1 MKHIDII
8 TKKYDQL
15 LLILIII
22 LCAMGTVMLYSASSS
37 ISLNETGG
45 LTDTLFIRSHLKR
58 LLLGILI
65 MFLFIIIDYRKF
77 KSIAPYLM
85 IFSIIL
91 LLATKIM
98 YLVKGINFPARWLDL
113 GLFTV
118 QTSDIARFSLI
129 LYIAYYIDKKRESLK
144 DFYNGFLPP
153 VLLMAGILFTIVIQ
167 PDFSTAAV
175 IGLIGFSM
183 LFIGGAK
190 LSHIITTGVISIVIM
205 IPVMLMRSYRMK
217 RVIYWLGS
225 IFGINSGSE
234 QEVIGYQAQQSLIS
248 LGNGGF
254 WGLGLGNSL
263 EKNLFL
269 PTPHTDFIFA
279 IIGEEL
285 GFIGAISVISLFLFI
300 FQRGIKIAKET
311 TDPFGVMLAVGI
323 SFSIIIYSF
332 INVAV
337 VTGIFPV
344 TGLPMPLVSHGGS
357 SLIMNLACLGMLLNI
372 SQAKRSVSHAT
383 SWKPQLNV

>member
-1 MKHIDII
+1 MRHLDII
-8 TKKYDQL
+8 TKRYDQL
-15 LLILIII
+15 LLIFII
-22 LCAMGTVMLYSASSS
+22 LLCVMGTVMLYSASSS
-37 ISLNETGG
+37 LSLNETGG
-45 LTDTLFIRSHLKR
+45 ITDTIFLRSHLKR
-58 LLLGILI
+58 LILGMLI
-65 MFLFIIIDYRKF
+65 MFIFIFLDYRKL

-85 IFSIIL
+85 FASILL
-91 LLATKIM
+91 LLATKII
-98 YLVKGINFPARWLDL
+98 YLYKGINFPARWLSL
-113 GLFTV
+113 GLFSV

-129 LYIAYYIDKKRESLK
+129 LYLSYYLDKKRDTIK
-144 DFYNGFLPP
+144 DFYKGFIPP
-153 VLLMAGILFTIVIQ
+153 IILMAGLLFTIIIQ

-190 LSHIITTGVISIVIM
+190 LTHIFTTGVVSIVIM
-205 IPVMLMRSYRMK
+205 IPIMLMRSYRMK
-217 RVIYWLGS
+217 RIIYWLGS
-225 IFGINSGSE
+225 VFGVNNTAD

-285 GFIGAISVISLFLFI
+285 GLLGAIFILSLFLFI

-311 TDPFGVMLAVGI
+311 TDPFGVMLAFGL
-323 SFSIIIYSF
+323 SFSIIIYAF
-332 INVAV
+332 INIAV

-357 SLIMNLACLGMLLNI
+357 SLVINLACIGILLNI
-372 SQAKRSVSHAT
+372 SQAKRSVSH
-383 SWKPQLNV
+383 SSGWRPQLNV

>member
-8 TKKYDQL
+8 TKKYDQIL
-15 LLILIII
+15 LVLII
-22 LCAMGTVMLYSASSS
+22 LLSVVGTVMLYSASSS
-37 ISLNETGG
+37 LSLNETNGV
-45 LTDTLFIRSHLKR
+45 TDTFFLRSHLKR
-58 LLLGILI
+58 LIVGMVA
-65 MFLFIIIDYRKF
+65 MFFFIFMDYRKL
-77 KSIAPYLM
+77 KSVAPYLM
-85 IFSIIL
+85 IGSIIL
-91 LLATKIM
+91 LLATKITYM
-98 YLVKGINFPARWLDL
+98 AKGISFPARWLDL
-113 GLFTV
+113 GILTV

-129 LYIAYYIDKKRESLK
+129 VYLAYYIDKKRDKLK
-144 DFYNGFLPP
+144 DFYEGFFSPI
-153 VLLMAGILFTIVIQ
+153 VLMAAILGTIVIQ

-175 IGLIGFSM
+175 IGFIGFAM
-183 LFIGGAK
+183 LFIGGAR
-190 LSHIITTGVISIVIM
+190 LSHIMATSVVAVAVM

-217 RVIYWLGS
+217 RVLYWLGS
-225 IFGINSGSE
+225 VFGFSGGAD
-234 QEVIGYQAQQSLIS
+234 QNVVGYQAQQSLIS

-285 GFIGAISVISLFLFI
+285 GLLGALFVITLFLFI

-311 TDPFGVMLAVGI
+311 TDPFGVMLTVGI
-323 SFSIIIYSF
+323 SFSIIIYAF

-344 TGLPMPLVSHGGS
+344 TGLPMPLISHGGS
-357 SLIMNLACLGMLLNI
+357 SLVMNLACLGILLNI
-372 SQAKRSVSHAT
+372 SQAKRSVSH
-383 SWKPQLNV
+383 SEGWRPVLNG

>member
-8 TKKYDQL
+8 TKKYDQIL
-15 LLILIII
+15 LVLIIL
-22 LCAMGTVMLYSASSS
+22 LCVVGTVMLYSASSS
-37 ISLNETGG
+37 LSLNETSGV
-45 LTDTLFIRSHLKR
+45 TDTFFLRSHLKR
-58 LLLGILI
+58 LIVGMVAMFFFIL
-65 MFLFIIIDYRKF
+65 MDYRKL
-77 KSIAPYLM
+77 KSVAPYLM
-85 IFSIIL
+85 IGSIIL
-91 LLATKIM
+91 LLATKITYM
-98 YLVKGINFPARWLDL
+98 AKGISFPARWLDL
-113 GLFTV
+113 GILTV

-129 LYIAYYIDKKRESLK
+129 VYLAYYIDKKRDKLK
-144 DFYNGFLPP
+144 DFYEGFFPP
-153 VLLMAGILFTIVIQ
+153 IVLMAAILGTIVIQ

-175 IGLIGFSM
+175 IGFIGFAM
-183 LFIGGAK
+183 LFIGGAR
-190 LSHIITTGVISIVIM
+190 LPHIMATSVVAVVVM

-217 RVIYWLGS
+217 RVLYWLGS
-225 IFGINSGSE
+225 VFGFSGGAD
-234 QEVIGYQAQQSLIS
+234 QDVVGYQAQQSLIS

-285 GFIGAISVISLFLFI
+285 GLLGALFVITLFLFI

-311 TDPFGVMLAVGI
+311 TDPFGVMLTVGI
-323 SFSIIIYSF
+323 SFSIIIYAF

-344 TGLPMPLVSHGGS
+344 TGLPMPLISHGGS
-357 SLIMNLACLGMLLNI
+357 SLVMNLACLGILLNI
-372 SQAKRSVSHAT
+372 SQAKRSVSH
-383 SWKPQLNV
+383 SEGWRPVFNG

>member
-98 YLVKGINFPARWLDL
+98 YLDKGINFPARWLDL

-285 GFIGAISVISLFLFI
+285 GFIGAIFVISLFLFI

-332 INVAV
+332 INIAV

>member
-8 TKKYDQL
+8 TKKYDQIL
-15 LLILIII
+15 LVLII
-22 LCAMGTVMLYSASSS
+22 LLSVVGTVMLYSASSS
-37 ISLNETGG
+37 LSLNETNGV
-45 LTDTLFIRSHLKR
+45 TDTFFLRSHLKR
-58 LLLGILI
+58 LIVGMVA
-65 MFLFIIIDYRKF
+65 MFFFIFMDYRKL
-77 KSIAPYLM
+77 KSVAPYLM
-85 IFSIIL
+85 IGSIIL
-91 LLATKIM
+91 LLATKITYM
-98 YLVKGINFPARWLDL
+98 AKGINFPARWLDL
-113 GLFTV
+113 GILTV

-129 LYIAYYIDKKRESLK
+129 VYLAYYIDKKRDKLK
-144 DFYNGFLPP
+144 DFYEGFFSPI
-153 VLLMAGILFTIVIQ
+153 VLMAAILGTIVIQ

-175 IGLIGFSM
+175 IGFIGFAM
-183 LFIGGAK
+183 LFIGGAR
-190 LSHIITTGVISIVIM
+190 LSHIMATSVVAVVVM

-217 RVIYWLGS
+217 RVLYWLGS
-225 IFGINSGSE
+225 VFGFSGGAD
-234 QEVIGYQAQQSLIS
+234 QDVVGYQAQQSLIS

-285 GFIGAISVISLFLFI
+285 GLLGALFVITLFLFI

-311 TDPFGVMLAVGI
+311 TDPFGVMLTVGI
-323 SFSIIIYSF
+323 SFSIIIYAF

-344 TGLPMPLVSHGGS
+344 TGLPMPLISHGGS
-357 SLIMNLACLGMLLNI
+357 SLVMNLACLGILLNI
-372 SQAKRSVSHAT
+372 SQAKRSVSH
-383 SWKPQLNV
+383 SEGWRPVLNG

>member
-285 GFIGAISVISLFLFI
+285 GFIGAIFVISLFLFI

-357 SLIMNLACLGMLLNI
+357 SLIINLACLGMLLNI

>member
-8 TKKYDQL
+8 TKKYDQIL
-15 LLILIII
+15 LVLIIL
-22 LCAMGTVMLYSASSS
+22 LCVVGTVMLYSASSS
-37 ISLNETGG
+37 LSLNETSGV
-45 LTDTLFIRSHLKR
+45 TDTFFLRSHLKR
-58 LLLGILI
+58 LIVGMVA
-65 MFLFIIIDYRKF
+65 MFFFIFMDYRKL
-77 KSIAPYLM
+77 KSVAPYLM
-85 IFSIIL
+85 IGSIIL
-91 LLATKIM
+91 LLATKVTYM
-98 YLVKGINFPARWLDL
+98 AKGISFPARWLDL
-113 GLFTV
+113 GILTV

-129 LYIAYYIDKKRESLK
+129 VYLAYYIDKKRDKLK
-144 DFYNGFLPP
+144 DFYEGFFPP
-153 VLLMAGILFTIVIQ
+153 IVLMAAILGTIVIQ

-175 IGLIGFSM
+175 IGFIGFAM
-183 LFIGGAK
+183 LFIGGAR
-190 LSHIITTGVISIVIM
+190 LPHIMATSVVAVVVM

-217 RVIYWLGS
+217 RVLYWLGS
-225 IFGINSGSE
+225 VFGFSGGAD
-234 QEVIGYQAQQSLIS
+234 QDVVGYQAQQSLIS

-285 GFIGAISVISLFLFI
+285 GLLGALFVITLFLFI

-311 TDPFGVMLAVGI
+311 TDPFGVMLTVGI
-323 SFSIIIYSF
+323 SFSIIIYAF

-344 TGLPMPLVSHGGS
+344 TGLPMPLISHGGS
-357 SLIMNLACLGMLLNI
+357 SLVMNLACLGILLNV
-372 SQAKRSVSHAT
+372 SQAKRSVSH
-383 SWKPQLNV
+383 SEGWRPVFNG

>member
-8 TKKYDQL
+8 TKKYDQIL
-15 LLILIII
+15 LVLIIL
-22 LCAMGTVMLYSASSS
+22 LCVVGTVMLYSASSS
-37 ISLNETGG
+37 LSLNETSGV
-45 LTDTLFIRSHLKR
+45 TDTFFLRSHLKR
-58 LLLGILI
+58 LIVGMVA
-65 MFLFIIIDYRKF
+65 MFFFIFMDYRKL
-77 KSIAPYLM
+77 KSVAPYLM
-85 IFSIIL
+85 IGSIIL
-91 LLATKIM
+91 LLATKVTYM
-98 YLVKGINFPARWLDL
+98 AKGISFPARWLDL
-113 GLFTV
+113 GILTV

-129 LYIAYYIDKKRESLK
+129 VYLAYYIDKKRDKLK
-144 DFYNGFLPP
+144 DFYEGFFPP
-153 VLLMAGILFTIVIQ
+153 IVLMAAILGTIVIQ

-175 IGLIGFSM
+175 IGFIGFAM
-183 LFIGGAK
+183 LFIGGAR
-190 LSHIITTGVISIVIM
+190 LPHIMATSVVAVVVM

-217 RVIYWLGS
+217 RVLYWLGS
-225 IFGINSGSE
+225 VFGFSGGAD
-234 QEVIGYQAQQSLIS
+234 QDVVGYQAQQSLIS

-285 GFIGAISVISLFLFI
+285 GLLGALFVITLFLFI

-311 TDPFGVMLAVGI
+311 TDPFGVMLTVGI
-323 SFSIIIYSF
+323 SFSIIIYAF

-344 TGLPMPLVSHGGS
+344 TGLPMPLISHGGS
-357 SLIMNLACLGMLLNI
+357 SLVMNLACLGILLNI
-372 SQAKRSVSHAT
+372 SQAKRSVSH
-383 SWKPQLNV
+383 SEGWRPVFNG

>member
-1 MKHIDII
+1 MRHLDII
-8 TKKYDQL
+8 TKRYDQL
-15 LLILIII
+15 LLIFII
-22 LCAMGTVMLYSASSS
+22 LLCVMGTVMLYSASSS
-37 ISLNETGG
+37 LSLNETGG
-45 LTDTLFIRSHLKR
+45 ITDTIFLRSHLKR
-58 LLLGILI
+58 LILGMLI
-65 MFLFIIIDYRKF
+65 MFIFIFLDYRKL

-85 IFSIIL
+85 FASILL
-91 LLATKIM
+91 LLATKII
-98 YLVKGINFPARWLDL
+98 YLYKGINFPARWLNL
-113 GLFTV
+113 GLFSV

-129 LYIAYYIDKKRESLK
+129 LYLSYYLDKKRDTIK
-144 DFYNGFLPP
+144 DFYKGFIPP
-153 VLLMAGILFTIVIQ
+153 IILMAGLLFTIIIQ

-190 LSHIITTGVISIVIM
+190 LTHIFTTGVVSIVIM
-205 IPVMLMRSYRMK
+205 IPIMLMRSYRMK
-217 RVIYWLGS
+217 RIIYWLGS
-225 IFGINSGSE
+225 VFGVNNTAD

-285 GFIGAISVISLFLFI
+285 GLLGAIFILSLFLFI

-311 TDPFGVMLAVGI
+311 TDPFGVMLAFGL
-323 SFSIIIYSF
+323 SFSIIIYAF
-332 INVAV
+332 INIAV

-357 SLIMNLACLGMLLNI
+357 SLVINLACIGILLNI
-372 SQAKRSVSHAT
+372 SQAKRSVSH
-383 SWKPQLNV
+383 SSGWRPQLNV

>member
-8 TKKYDQL
+8 TKRYDQL
-15 LLILIII
+15 LLVQIVI
-22 LCAMGTVMLYSASSS
+22 LCVMGTVMLYSASSS
-37 ISLNETGG
+37 LSLNETGG
-45 LTDTLFIRSHLKR
+45 ITDTLFIRSHLKR

-85 IFSIIL
+85 ICSIIL
-91 LLATKIM
+91 LLTTKIM

-113 GLFTV
+113 GFFTV

-129 LYIAYYIDKKRESLK
+129 LYIAYYIDKKREKLK
-144 DFYNGFLPP
+144 DFYKGFIPP
-153 VLLMAGILFTIVIQ
+153 ILLMAGILFTIVIQ

-190 LSHIITTGVISIVIM
+190 LSHIITTGVVSIVIM

-225 IFGINSGSE
+225 IFGINAGNE
-234 QEVIGYQAQQSLIS
+234 HDVMGYQAQQSLIS

-285 GFIGAISVISLFLFI
+285 GFLGAIFVISLFLFI

-357 SLIMNLACLGMLLNI
+357 SLVMNLACLGILLNI
-372 SQAKRSVSHAT
+372 SQAKRSVSHST
-383 SWKPQLNV
+383 SWKPNLNV

>member
-8 TKKYDQL
+8 TKRYDQL
-15 LLILIII
+15 LLVLIVI
-22 LCAMGTVMLYSASSS
+22 LCVVGTVMLYSASSS
-37 ISLNETGG
+37 LSLNETGG
-45 LTDTLFIRSHLKR
+45 ITDTLFIRSHLKR

-85 IFSIIL
+85 ICSIIL

-113 GLFTV
+113 GFFTL

-129 LYIAYYIDKKRESLK
+129 LYIAYYIDKKREKLK
-144 DFYNGFLPP
+144 DFYKGFIPP
-153 VLLMAGILFTIVIQ
+153 ILLMAGILFTIVIQ

-190 LSHIITTGVISIVIM
+190 LSHIITTGVVSIVIM

-225 IFGINSGSE
+225 IFGINGGNE
-234 QEVIGYQAQQSLIS
+234 HEAMGYQAQQSLIS

-285 GFIGAISVISLFLFI
+285 GFLGAIFVISLFLFI

-311 TDPFGVMLAVGI
+311 TDPFGIMLAVGI

-357 SLIMNLACLGMLLNI
+357 SLVMNLACLGILLNI
-372 SQAKRSVSHAT
+372 SQAKRSVSHST
-383 SWKPQLNV
+383 SWKPNLNV

>member
-8 TKKYDQL
+8 TKKYDQIL
-15 LLILIII
+15 LVLIIL
-22 LCAMGTVMLYSASSS
+22 LCVVGTVMLYSASSS
-37 ISLNETGG
+37 LSLNETSGV
-45 LTDTLFIRSHLKR
+45 TDTFFLRSHLKR
-58 LLLGILI
+58 LIVGMVA
-65 MFLFIIIDYRKF
+65 MFFFIFMDYRKL
-77 KSIAPYLM
+77 KSVAPYLM
-85 IFSIIL
+85 IGSIIL
-91 LLATKIM
+91 LLATKITYM
-98 YLVKGINFPARWLDL
+98 AKGISFPARWLDL
-113 GLFTV
+113 GILTV

-129 LYIAYYIDKKRESLK
+129 LYLAYYIDKKRDKLK
-144 DFYNGFLPP
+144 DFYEGFFPP
-153 VLLMAGILFTIVIQ
+153 IVLMAAILGTIVIQ

-175 IGLIGFSM
+175 IGFIGFAM
-183 LFIGGAK
+183 LFIGGSR
-190 LSHIITTGVISIVIM
+190 LTHIMATSVVAVVVM

-217 RVIYWLGS
+217 RVLYWLGS
-225 IFGINSGSE
+225 VFGFSGGAD
-234 QEVIGYQAQQSLIS
+234 QDVVGYQAQQSLIS

-285 GFIGAISVISLFLFI
+285 GLLGALFVITLFLFI

-311 TDPFGVMLAVGI
+311 TDPFGVMLTVGI
-323 SFSIIIYSF
+323 SFSIIIYAF

-344 TGLPMPLVSHGGS
+344 TGLPMPLISHGGS
-357 SLIMNLACLGMLLNI
+357 SLVMNLACLGILLNV
-372 SQAKRSVSHAT
+372 SQAKRSVSH
-383 SWKPQLNV
+383 SEGWRPILNG

>member
-285 GFIGAISVISLFLFI
+285 GFIGAIFMISLFLFI

-357 SLIMNLACLGMLLNI
+357 SLIINLACLGMLLNI